1 MERGTDREREA
12 VREQWAE
19 IERRRRAARRLGRG
33 AMLLLSG
40 LALTV
45 WSLPSTACVE
55 QGPVVHGCTD
65 ILPLVTRT
73 VLLVGGPVATVAGLW
88 LCWRAFRE

>member
-1 MERGTDREREA
+1 MERGTEREHEA
-12 VREQWAE
+12 VRKQWAE

-33 AMLLLSG
+33 ATLLLSG
-40 LALTV
+40 LVLTV

-65 ILPLVTRT
+65 VLPLVTRI
-73 VLLVGGPVATVAGLW
+73 VLLVGGPVATVTGLW
-88 LCWRAFRE
+88 LCWRAFRD